1 MNDELYTLLSDL
13 AEEQS
18 ELAIRQAH
26 IDVLRARI
34 SELVEAQGGK
44 VSIAGVGRA
53 EIRAPVVLTVYDKD
67 RLDELAQSL
76 SESGYASIAD
86 EIRQCVK
93 RSARAGGLSITF
105 ERKARA

>member
-26 IDVLRARI
+26 IDVLRDRI
-34 SELVEAQGGK
+34 SELVEQAGGK
-44 VSIAGVGRA
+44 VSIAGLARA
-53 EIRAPVVLTVYDKD
+53 EIRAPVVVESVD
-67 RLDELAQSL
+67 RGALDELATSL
-76 SESGYASIAD
+76 SQTGYASIAD

-93 RSARAGGLSITF
+93 RSARAGGLAITM
-105 ERKARA
+105 ERKANT